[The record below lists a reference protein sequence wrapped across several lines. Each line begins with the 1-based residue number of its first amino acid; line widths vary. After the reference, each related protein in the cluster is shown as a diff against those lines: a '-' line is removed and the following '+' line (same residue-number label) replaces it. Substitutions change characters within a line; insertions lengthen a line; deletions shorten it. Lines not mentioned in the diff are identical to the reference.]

1 MDLQTIIPVLS
12 LQLFADGGAAG
23 GNGAGAATG
32 TGVNASDAGVQ
43 SGVKGTQSAGN
54 AAAEGASTAEVSKND
69 TKPDRN
75 ADYQRLIKGD
85 YKDLYDADVQ
95 RIVQQRLKGPT
106 AEAKKYNALLPT
118 IELLCRNYGLP
129 DTSDIA
135 ALAKAV
141 EADDNLIEKL
151 AMEQNMSAEE
161 FRRFRR
167 MEMQNAALQREI
179 NERRQQEE
187 AAKTYQRWSQQAEA
201 AKALYPTLDLD
212 AELENPQ
219 FRALIKNP
227 AISIQTAYEV
237 IHKDEITAGLLRHAT
252 EHAAQKVAASVAANG
267 ARPAENGMGS
277 QGAASV
283 KLDPTKMTKAQ
294 RRELNLRASRGEK
307 IFL

>member
-1 MDLQTIIPVLS
+1 MNHQTIIPMLS
-12 LQLFADGGAAG
+12 LQLFTDGGAAG
-23 GNGAGAATG
+23 GNGAGAAAG
-32 TGVNASDAGVQ
+32 TGVSAPDAGVQ
-43 SGVKGTQSAGN
+43 TGVKANQT
-54 AAAEGASTAEVSKND
+54 AAAAPEGTPAAEVKAD
-69 TKPDRN
+69 PKPDRE
-75 ADYQRLIKGD
+75 AEFKKLITGE
-85 YKDLYDADVQ
+85 YKDLYEANM
-95 RIVQQRLKGPT
+95 RNIIQQRLKGPT

-118 IELLCRNYGLP
+118 VELLCRNYGIQ

-187 AAKTYQRWSQQAEA
+187 AAKTYQRWSQQEEA
-201 AKALYPTLDLD
+201 AKALYPSLNLDV
-212 AELENPQ
+212 ELQNPE
-219 FRALIKNP
+219 FCALIKNP
-227 AISIQTAYEV
+227 AISVKTAYEV

-252 EHAAQKVAASVAANG
+252 EQAQQQLAANVAANG
-267 ARPAENGMGS
+267 ARPAENGMGA

-283 KLDPTKMTKAQ
+283 KLDPSKMTKAQ
-294 RRELNLRASRGEK
+294 RRDLNRRAAMGEK
-307 IFL
+307 ITF

>member
-1 MDLQTIIPVLS
+1 MNHQTIIPMLN

-23 GNGAGAATG
+23 GNGAGAAAG
-32 TGVNASDAGVQ
+32 TGVSAPDAGVQ
-43 SGVKGTQSAGN
+43 TGVKATQT
-54 AAAEGASTAEVSKND
+54 AAAAPEGTPDAGVKSD
-69 TKPDRN
+69 PKPDRE
-75 ADYQRLIKGD
+75 AEFKKLITGE
-85 YKDLYDADVQ
+85 YKDLYDAHM
-95 RIVQQRLKGPT
+95 RNIVQQRLKGPT
-106 AEAKKYNALLPT
+106 ADAKKYNALLPT
-118 IELLCRNYGLP
+118 VELLCRNYGIQ

-167 MEMQNAALQREI
+167 MEMQNAAMQREI

-201 AKALYPTLDLD
+201 AKALYPSLNLD

-227 AISIQTAYEV
+227 AISVQTAYEV

-252 EHAAQKVAASVAANG
+252 EQAQQQLAANVAANG
-267 ARPAENGMGS
+267 ARPSENGMGS

-283 KLDPTKMTKAQ
+283 KLDPSKMTKAQ
-294 RRELNLRASRGEK
+294 RRDLNRRAAMGEK
-307 IFL
+307 ITF